1 VIEEK
6 RMSAFHKWITGI
18 LAAAVVAAVG
28 VAGLALFA
36 DQVLGREVVLIA
48 PHDAGSIELQ
58 RALWMEGDPVTEIYG
73 NPLGEPVRVVR
84 PDPARIIRP
93 LEDPSFALL
102 SAGSATERR
111 PLQVKTVWFVARPL
125 IAIFLAIA
133 ALATA
138 LRIAPIRRKR
148 KEITI

>member
-1 VIEEK
+1 
-6 RMSAFHKWITGI
+6 MSAYQTWITRI

-36 DQVLGREVVLIA
+36 DRVLGREVVLIA

-58 RALWMEGDPVTEIYG
+58 RALWMEGDPVAEIYG
-73 NPLGEPVRVVR
+73 NPLGGPVRIVLT
-84 PDPARIIRP
+84 DPARIIRP
-93 LEDPSFALL
+93 LEDPSLALL
-102 SAGSATERR
+102 SAGSSTENR
-111 PLQVKTVWFVARPL
+111 PLQVRTVWFVARPL

-138 LRIAPIRRKR
+138 LRFAPIRRKR